1 MPAIDIIPDG
11 TLVET
16 VGSPADE
23 LGVYPRGIRLFVAGA
38 IQART
43 IDGAVYYQL
52 SVLPDGSCP
61 IEGSFHYRTIQRVP
75 TEPTCTM
82 REISDRLREA
92 LRLTLGDD
100 AF

>member
-1 MPAIDIIPDG
+1 MPAIDIIPNG

-16 VGSPADE
+16 VDSPADE
-23 LGVYPRGIRLFVAGA
+23 LSVHPRGIRLFVAGA

-43 IDGAVYYQL
+43 
-52 SVLPDGSCP
+52 

-75 TEPTCTM
+75 TEPTYTM
-82 REISDRLREA
+82 RKIGERLREA
-92 LRLTLGDD
+92 VRLTIGDV